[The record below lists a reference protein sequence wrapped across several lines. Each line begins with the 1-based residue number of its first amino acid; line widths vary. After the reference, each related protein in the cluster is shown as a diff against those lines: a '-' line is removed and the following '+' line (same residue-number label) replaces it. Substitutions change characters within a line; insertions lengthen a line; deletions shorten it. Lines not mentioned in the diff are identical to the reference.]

1 MHADNAPRR
10 SFENIQ
16 TMTDYVNS
24 FIKQASSG
32 FGAIS
37 GGNLPGR
44 YVVEKAAFNGTWNNW
59 EEAVWDVKSQGTD
72 LPEGQSH

>member
-1 MHADNAPRR
+1 MHAENAPLR

-37 GGNLPGR
+37 GGN
-44 YVVEKAAFNGTWNNW
+44 YQEDMW
-59 EEAVWDVKSQGTD
+59 
-72 LPEGQSH
+72 